1 MLSFLKKLRPF
12 ELTSSAPL
20 ATFRIFFG
28 LMMLFSLIRFWSKG
42 WIKTLYIDPNFHFK
56 YFGFNWVSD
65 WGQYT
70 YLLFII
76 CGLSTI
82 LITLGMF
89 YRFGMAIFF
98 LSFTYIELID
108 KTTYLNHYYFISVLA
123 LLLLFIPANAT
134 FSIDS
139 KILKNIKAKVY
150 NYHILSIKVLIFIIY
165 FCAGLA
171 KINSDWLLNAQPLS
185 IWLPSKY
192 DLPILGGFLFEQSWI
207 HYLMSWGGMLYDISI
222 PFFLIQKKTRW
233 PAFVLVIIFH
243 FLTAVLFPIG
253 MFPYIMIVSC
263 LIFFSNEFHEKI
275 LLFFKTD
282 LNFKQNTQSNFH
294 FFSKFEFIAISLLL
308 LFQIIFPFRHYVY
321 PGELF
326 WHEQGYRFSWRVML
340 MEKKGYTQFK
350 IVDSIS
356 KASFYAKNEDFLTN
370 YQEKQMS
377 FQPDFILEFAH
388 YLGEYYSQK
397 GIENIQVFADS
408 HVALNGRRN
417 QRFID
422 PKKNLLEC
430 ERGFKNKSWILPF
443 NDEIKGF

>member
-1 MLSFLKKLRPF
+1 MLFFLKKLRPF
-12 ELTSSAPL
+12 DLTSSAPL

-28 LMMLFSLIRFWSKG
+28 LMMLFSLIRFWLNG
-42 WIKTLYIDPNFHFK
+42 WIETLYIEPEFHFK
-56 YFGFNWVSD
+56 YFGFSWVSD
-65 WGQYT
+65 WGAYT

-82 LITLGMF
+82 FITLGLF
-89 YRFGMAIFF
+89 YRYAIAIFF

-108 KTTYLNHYYFISVLA
+108 KTTYLNHYYFISVLS
-123 LLLLFIPANAT
+123 LLLFFIPANAI

-139 KILKNIKAKVY
+139 KIFKNIKAKVY
-150 NYHILSIKVLIFIIY
+150 NYHILSIKGLIFIIY

-192 DLPILGGFLFEQSWI
+192 DLPILGGFFFEQSWV
-207 HYLMSWGGMLYDISI
+207 HYLMSWGGMIYDISI
-222 PFFLIQKKTRW
+222 PFLLIQKKTRW

-263 LIFFSNEFHEKI
+263 LIFFSTEFHEKI
-275 LLFFKTD
+275 LLLFKAD
-282 LNFKQNTQSNFH
+282 LDFKQNKPSHFH
-294 FFSKFEFIAISLLL
+294 YFSKFEFIAISLLL
-308 LFQIIFPFRHYVY
+308 LFQIIFPFRHYLY

-350 IVDSIS
+350 IVDSLS
-356 KASFYAKNEDFLTN
+356 KSSFYVKNEDFLPN

-377 FQPDFILEFAH
+377 FQPDFILDFAH
-388 YLGEYYSQK
+388 YLGEHFSQK

-417 QRFID
+417 ERFID
-422 PKKNLLEC
+422 PNKNLLEFN
-430 ERGFKNKSWILPF
+430 RGFKNKSWILPF

>member
-12 ELTSSAPL
+12 DLTSSAPL

-28 LMMLFSLIRFWSKG
+28 LMMLFSLIRFWSNG
-42 WIKTLYIDPNFHFK
+42 WIETLYIDPNFHFK
-56 YFGFNWVSD
+56 YFGFSWVSD
-65 WGQYT
+65 WGSYT

-82 LITLGMF
+82 FITLGLF
-89 YRFGMAIFF
+89 YRYAIVIFF

-139 KILKNIKAKVY
+139 KIFKNIKAKVY
-150 NYHILSIKVLIFIIY
+150 NYHILSIKGLIFIIY

-192 DLPILGGFLFEQSWI
+192 DLPILGGFFFEQSWV
-207 HYLMSWGGMLYDISI
+207 HYLMSWGGMIYDISI
-222 PFFLIQKKTRW
+222 PFLLIQKKTRW

-263 LIFFSNEFHEKI
+263 LIFFSTEFHEKI

-282 LNFKQNTQSNFH
+282 LDFKQNKPSDFH
-294 FFSKFEFIAISLLL
+294 YFSKFEFIAISLLL

-350 IVDSIS
+350 IVDSLS
-356 KASFYAKNEDFLTN
+356 KSSFYVKNEDFLTN

-388 YLGEYYSQK
+388 HLGEYYSQK
-397 GIENIQVFADS
+397 GYENIQVFADS

-422 PKKNLLEC
+422 PNKNLLEFN
-430 ERGFKNKSWILPF
+430 RGFKNKSWILPF

>member
-12 ELTSSAPL
+12 DLTSSAPL

-28 LMMLFSLIRFWSKG
+28 LMMLFSLIRFWSNG
-42 WIKTLYIDPNFHFK
+42 WIETLYIDPNFHFK
-56 YFGFNWVSD
+56 YFGFSWVSD
-65 WGQYT
+65 WGSYT

-82 LITLGMF
+82 FITLGLF
-89 YRFGMAIFF
+89 YRYAIVIFF

-139 KILKNIKAKVY
+139 KIFKNIKAKVY
-150 NYHILSIKVLIFIIY
+150 NYHILSIKCLIFIIY

-192 DLPILGGFLFEQSWI
+192 DLPILGGFFFEQSWV
-207 HYLMSWGGMLYDISI
+207 HYLMSWGGMIYDISI
-222 PFFLIQKKTRW
+222 PFLLIQKKTRW

-263 LIFFSNEFHEKI
+263 LIFFSTEFHEKI

-282 LNFKQNTQSNFH
+282 LDFKQNKPSDFH
-294 FFSKFEFIAISLLL
+294 YFSKFEFIAISLLL

-350 IVDSIS
+350 IVDSLS
-356 KASFYAKNEDFLTN
+356 KSSFYVKNEDFLTN

-388 YLGEYYSQK
+388 HLGEYYSQK
-397 GIENIQVFADS
+397 GYENIQVFADS

-422 PKKNLLEC
+422 PNKNLLEFN
-430 ERGFKNKSWILPF
+430 RGFKNKSWILPF

>member
-1 MLSFLKKLRPF
+1 MLFFLKKLRPF
-12 ELTSSAPL
+12 DLTSSAPL

-28 LMMLFSLIRFWSKG
+28 LMMLFSLIRFWLNG
-42 WIKTLYIDPNFHFK
+42 WIETLYIEPEFHFK
-56 YFGFNWVSD
+56 YFGFSWVSD
-65 WGQYT
+65 WGSYT

-82 LITLGMF
+82 FITLGLF
-89 YRFGMAIFF
+89 YRYAIAIFF
-98 LSFTYIELID
+98 VSFTYIELID
-108 KTTYLNHYYFISVLA
+108 KTTYLNHYYFISVLS
-123 LLLLFIPANAT
+123 LLLFFIPANAI

-139 KILKNIKAKVY
+139 KIFKNIKAKVY
-150 NYHILSIKVLIFIIY
+150 NYHILSIKGLIFIIY

-192 DLPILGGFLFEQSWI
+192 DLPILGGFFFEQSWV
-207 HYLMSWGGMLYDISI
+207 HYLMSWGGMIYDISI
-222 PFFLIQKKTRW
+222 PFLLIQKKTRW

-263 LIFFSNEFHEKI
+263 LIFFSTEFHEKI
-275 LLFFKTD
+275 LLLFKTD
-282 LNFKQNTQSNFH
+282 LDFKQNKPSDFH
-294 FFSKFEFIAISLLL
+294 YFSKFEFIAISLLL

-350 IVDSIS
+350 IVDSLS
-356 KASFYAKNEDFLTN
+356 KSSFYVKNEDFLTN

-388 YLGEYYSQK
+388 YLGKHYSQK

-422 PKKNLLEC
+422 PNKNLLEFN
-430 ERGFKNKSWILPF
+430 RGFKNKSWILPF

>member
-12 ELTSSAPL
+12 DLTSSAPL

-28 LMMLFSLIRFWSKG
+28 LMMLFSLIRFWSNG
-42 WIKTLYIDPNFHFK
+42 WIETLYIDPNFHFK

-65 WGQYT
+65 WGSYT

-82 LITLGMF
+82 FITLGLF
-89 YRFGMAIFF
+89 YRYAIVIFF

-139 KILKNIKAKVY
+139 KIFKNIKAKVY
-150 NYHILSIKVLIFIIY
+150 NYHILSIKGLIFIIY

-192 DLPILGGFLFEQSWI
+192 DLPILGGFFFEQSWV
-207 HYLMSWGGMLYDISI
+207 HYLMSWGGMIYDISI
-222 PFFLIQKKTRW
+222 PFLLIQKKTRW

-263 LIFFSNEFHEKI
+263 LIFFSTEFHEKI

-282 LNFKQNTQSNFH
+282 LDFKQNKPSDFH
-294 FFSKFEFIAISLLL
+294 YFSKFEFIAISLLL

-356 KASFYAKNEDFLTN
+356 KANFYAKNEDFLTN

-388 YLGEYYSQK
+388 YLGEHYSQK

-408 HVALNGRRN
+408 YVALNGRRN

-422 PKKNLLEC
+422 PNKNLLEFN
-430 ERGFKNKSWILPF
+430 RGFKNKSWILPF

>member
-12 ELTSSAPL
+12 DLTSSAPL

-28 LMMLFSLIRFWSKG
+28 LMMLFSLIRFWSNG
-42 WIKTLYIDPNFHFK
+42 WIETLYIDPNFHFK

-65 WGQYT
+65 WGSYT

-82 LITLGMF
+82 FITLGLF
-89 YRFGMAIFF
+89 YRYAIVIFF

-139 KILKNIKAKVY
+139 KIFKNIKAKVY
-150 NYHILSIKVLIFIIY
+150 NYHILSIKGLIFIIY

-192 DLPILGGFLFEQSWI
+192 DLPILGGFFFEQSWV
-207 HYLMSWGGMLYDISI
+207 HYLMSWGGMIYDISI
-222 PFFLIQKKTRW
+222 PFLLIQKKTRW

-263 LIFFSNEFHEKI
+263 LIFFSTEFHEKI

-282 LNFKQNTQSNFH
+282 LDFKQNKPSDFH
-294 FFSKFEFIAISLLL
+294 YFSKFEFIAISLLL

-350 IVDSIS
+350 IVDSLS
-356 KASFYAKNEDFLTN
+356 KSSFYVKNEDFLTN

-388 YLGEYYSQK
+388 YLGEHYSQK

-422 PKKNLLEC
+422 PNKNLLEFN
-430 ERGFKNKSWILPF
+430 RGFKNKSWILPF

>member
-1 MLSFLKKLRPF
+1 MLFFLKKLRPF
-12 ELTSSAPL
+12 DLTSSAPL

-28 LMMLFSLIRFWSKG
+28 LMMLFSLIRFWLNG
-42 WIKTLYIDPNFHFK
+42 WIETLYIEPEFHFK
-56 YFGFNWVSD
+56 YFGFSWFSD
-65 WGQYT
+65 WGSYT

-82 LITLGMF
+82 FITLGLF
-89 YRFGMAIFF
+89 YRYAIAIFF

-108 KTTYLNHYYFISVLA
+108 KTTYLNHYYFISVLS
-123 LLLLFIPANAT
+123 LLLFFIPANAI

-139 KILKNIKAKVY
+139 KVFKNIKAKVY
-150 NYHILSIKVLIFIIY
+150 NYHILSIKGLIFIIY

-192 DLPILGGFLFEQSWI
+192 DLPILGGFFFEQSWV
-207 HYLMSWGGMLYDISI
+207 HYFMSWGGMIYDISI
-222 PFFLIQKKTRW
+222 PFLLIQKKTRW

-263 LIFFSNEFHEKI
+263 LIFFSTEFHEKI
-275 LLFFKTD
+275 LLLFKTD
-282 LNFKQNTQSNFH
+282 LDFKQNKPSDFH
-294 FFSKFEFIAISLLL
+294 YFSKFEFIAISLLL
-308 LFQIIFPFRHYVY
+308 LFQIIFPFRHYAY

-350 IVDSIS
+350 IVDSLS
-356 KASFYAKNEDFLTN
+356 KSSFYVKNEDFLTN

-388 YLGEYYSQK
+388 YLGEHYSQK

-422 PKKNLLEC
+422 PNKNLLEFN
-430 ERGFKNKSWILPF
+430 RGFKNKSWILPF